1 MLHLYTY
8 SIIHVDHT
16 YVMMCISI
24 EIRSGRLGYPSC
36 PGHICLGQVALI
48 CFIKYPGLAQ
58 ILNWITCANNGVNLI
73 KVMN

>member
-24 EIRSGRLGYPSC
+24 EVRLGRPSC

-48 CFIKYPGLAQ
+48 CFIKYPGLTQ
-58 ILNWITCANNGVNLI
+58 ILNWIKCADNGVTLI
-73 KVMN
+73 EVMN